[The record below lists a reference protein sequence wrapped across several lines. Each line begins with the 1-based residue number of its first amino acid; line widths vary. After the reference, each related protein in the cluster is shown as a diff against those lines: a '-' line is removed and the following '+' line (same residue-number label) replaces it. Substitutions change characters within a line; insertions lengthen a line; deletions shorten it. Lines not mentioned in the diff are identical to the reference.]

1 MHFIRSAG
9 TVAIAGEAIYGK
21 HGNGRYF
28 VTKNKED
35 VRYYRTRAE
44 DLLHRSLPLM
54 HIYRKEKEESFHKQ
68 LRRLREKTGKY
79 RIISTAPPLY
89 TMSETLLKR
98 ILQHNMVSEPEYNKI
113 ISYHATADR
122 PLLRFSKY

>member
-1 MHFIRSAG
+1 MDSH
-9 TVAIAGEAIYGK
+9 VY
-21 HGNGRYF
+21 
-28 VTKNKED
+28 D
-35 VRYYRTRAE
+35 RTRAE

-113 ISYHATADR
+113 ISYHANDTQWRKRVQHDR
-122 PLLRFSKY
+122 TCKISMTHLQKTLRF

>member
-1 MHFIRSAG
+1 MDSH
-9 TVAIAGEAIYGK
+9 VY
-21 HGNGRYF
+21 
-28 VTKNKED
+28 D
-35 VRYYRTRAE
+35 RTRAE